1 MKIWKNITVSALL
14 ILVMGIFSCEN
25 PATEQSEY
33 DVSVTGKVVRLAV
46 SSGIDSVI
54 VRLDSKDAFAVDTTD
69 SFGNFSMSFKSKEDA
84 TTAATFTLTHMNL
97 SYVDTTYSG
106 AYSRKSPA
114 IDLGQLKMR
123 GKSTS
128 FDSIIT
134 GKASAP
140 AKSIAFL
147 SSTLAQISVFGTGND
162 ATNITFEVRDSLG
175 VPVDEANKTPVVLT
189 VETQPDT
196 VNSVTIKPD
205 TAVTNSLGQVVFRLT
220 SGPKSGIITLK
231 ASSRSKKKNG
241 TDSINIS
248 SKVVSIVVAGGI
260 PDPTRFTIGSQ
271 KVNIP
276 GLVKYDL
283 RNTITAVVGDKFGN
297 PVQKGTV
304 VYFETNGGIIQAYS
318 TTNLDGSVGVDLITG
333 NPPPPSGVATITAL
347 VGTTGGGSVQGNG
360 MNEEVILKPLRSKRQ
375 GNTSSTQMKNR
386 STRVMTPF
394 SKQITMIFSG
404 EPIIK
409 VPSADSTFFSVPLLG
424 SKQIEF
430 RVADIY
436 NHPMAEGTVVTVT
449 GVGLDT
455 TGAVLSGDVTKI
467 LPDTRDSA
475 FTKFF
480 INVSDKRNSNLNNN
494 VALKLIVE
502 VNGPNG
508 TAKRTISGILTS
520 GISDSGKVDKLS
532 FVNGAAENIVVSGAG
547 LKDSVVVQAMVLDS
561 KGAPSPGIPV
571 IFSILQSVGGGEYM
585 TNPLAVTG
593 ANGIA
598 STTLFAGVRSGIVQ
612 LQASIKRDLLSINS
626 EIKTVYIKTGPL
638 YQIKVVSASES
649 NLSVKDGGGIE
660 NSLLVYEAQDILGN
674 AIDSVSTIKFSM
686 FGDITGA
693 KLSPDS
699 VKTDPNTGR
708 VTTSFTAGS
717 KSGIVQIK
725 ATNKN
730 GSIVSPTASLTISG
744 GYPVDSLFFVG
755 VSKKNYSHKELVPAE
770 ISVIAGD
777 KAGNP
782 VKSGTPIYF
791 TTDGGIIT
799 ATAFTDNLGKASSLL
814 LVQDATPG
822 NYTITAKTIGAVST
836 EIIRKIP
843 VLISGDPI
851 ISTNISNDT
860 ITLFDG
866 SSSTV
871 DFTISDTNGYPISSN
886 HTYEVSVEGAV
897 ASQIG
902 ITGDQSD
909 FIIDSNEKNKGTN
922 FTIAVRDLMENSGTG
937 GMFKIKI
944 QVTGPT
950 SSTTYI
956 NGKLLAPS
964 NIIVPPSARV
974 PASIALLTASSNDIS
989 IAGVGGTENATLT
1002 FEVRDSVGAPI
1013 TLDNRATVIY
1023 STNFF
1028 PNTFTVGGTYP
1039 VILPTI
1045 DSTDENGKTRVS
1057 ITSGTQAG
1065 VLQLE
1070 ALINLTNPVRTI
1082 KSQPVIISVNSGF
1095 ADQGHFT
1102 IAPTQFNFPGLQK
1115 AFLGTDITV
1124 QVGDKYSN
1132 PVKEGTAVYFNS
1144 AHGII
1149 QTAKGLTDKN
1159 GFVTMTLYAGN
1170 PFPNVDGFSYVYART
1185 IGKDS
1190 SFVMDSVQLLWSGSP
1205 IITKTDV
1212 INSITVPNG
1221 GSAGPFTF
1229 TVEDY
1234 LGNPMSQGVSIAI
1247 EASGLS
1253 VSGNANVTMPDT
1265 KVGGAGLTSFTFT
1278 VTDASPTDTDAPV
1291 ATLITIVVSHPV
1303 YGTYK
1308 LVTASGTVD

>member
-1 MKIWKNITVSALL
+1 I
-14 ILVMGIFSCEN
+14 
-25 PATEQSEY
+25 P
-33 DVSVTGKVVRLAV
+33 
-46 SSGIDSVI
+46 
-54 VRLDSKDAFAVDTTD
+54 
-69 SFGNFSMSFKSKEDA
+69 
-84 TTAATFTLTHMNL
+84 
-97 SYVDTTYSG
+97 
-106 AYSRKSPA
+106 
-114 IDLGQLKMR
+114 
-123 GKSTS
+123 
-128 FDSIIT
+128 
-134 GKASAP
+134 
-140 AKSIAFL
+140 
-147 SSTLAQISVFGTGND
+147 
-162 ATNITFEVRDSLG
+162 
-175 VPVDEANKTPVVLT
+175 
-189 VETQPDT
+189 
-196 VNSVTIKPD
+196 
-205 TAVTNSLGQVVFRLT
+205 
-220 SGPKSGIITLK
+220 PKG
-231 ASSRSKKKNG
+231 
-241 TDSINIS
+241 
-248 SKVVSIVVAGGI
+248 
-260 PDPTRFTIGSQ
+260 
-271 KVNIP
+271 
-276 GLVKYDL
+276 
-283 RNTITAVVGDKFGN
+283 
-297 PVQKGTV
+297 
-304 VYFETNGGIIQAYS
+304 E
-318 TTNLDGSVGVDLITG
+318 
-333 NPPPPSGVATITAL
+333 ATITAQ
-347 VGTTGGGSVQGNG
+347 VGTTGSNAPQNNG
-360 MNEEVILKPLRSKRQ
+360 MNEEVILKPLRTKRHS
-375 GNTSSTQMKNR
+375 GSAMANPKYLSRAMA
-386 STRVMTPF
+386 PF
-394 SKQITMIFSG
+394 SKKVSVIFSG
-404 EPIIK
+404 EPIIT

-430 RVADIY
+430 RVKDIY
-436 NHPMAEGTVVTVT
+436 NHPMSEGTTVNVT

-455 TGAVLSGDVTKI
+455 TGAVLSGDIVKI
-467 LPDTRDSA
+467 LPDTKDSA

-547 LKDSVVVQAMVLDS
+547 LKDSVVVQAKVLDS

-593 ANGIA
+593 ADGIA
-598 STTLFAGVRSGIVQ
+598 TTTLFAGVRSGVVQ
-612 LQASIKRDLLSINS
+612 IQASIKRELLSITS
-626 EIKTVYIKTGPL
+626 DIKTVYIKTGPL

-699 VKTDPNTGR
+699 AKTDPNTGR
-708 VTTSFTAGS
+708 VTTSFTSGS
-717 KSGIVQIK
+717 KSGIVQVK

-755 VSKKNYSHKELVPAE
+755 NSKMNYSNKEEVPAQ
-770 ISVIAGD
+770 INVIAGD

-782 VKSGTPIYF
+782 VKPGTPIYF
-791 TTDGGIIT
+791 TTNGGIIT
-799 ATAFTDNLGKASSLL
+799 ATAFTDNFGKASASL
-814 LVQDATPG
+814 LVQNTRPG
-822 NYTITAKTIGAVST
+822 GYTITAKTIGASST
-836 EIIRKIP
+836 EITRKIP
-843 VLISGDPI
+843 ILISGKPI
-851 ISTNISNDT
+851 ISSNINSDT
-860 ITLFDG
+860 LTIFDG
-866 SSSTV
+866 STADIFYEIKDSL
-871 DFTISDTNGYPISSN
+871 GYPISSD
-886 HTYEVSVEGAV
+886 HLYDVSVEGTV

-902 ITGDQSD
+902 LLGDISG

-922 FTIAVRDLMENSGTG
+922 FSIAVKDLMENSGTG
-937 GMFKIKI
+937 GLFKIKI

-950 SSTTYI
+950 GATIHYI

-974 PASIALLTASSNDIS
+974 PASIALLTASTNDIS

-1013 TLDNRATVIY
+1013 TLDNRATVHY

-1039 VILPTI
+1039 VILPMI

-1102 IAPTQFNFPGLQK
+1102 IAPTRYNFPGLQK
-1115 AFLGTDITV
+1115 AFLSTDITV

-1132 PVKEGTAVYFNS
+1132 PVKEGTSVYFNS
-1144 AHGII
+1144 ANGII
-1149 QTAKGLTDKN
+1149 QTQKGLTDKN
-1159 GFVTMTLYAGN
+1159 GFVTMTLFSGN
-1170 PFPNVDGFSYVYART
+1170 PYPLTPNLASGLTDGFSRVYART

-1190 SFVMDSVQLLWSGSP
+1190 AFVTDSVDILWSGIP
-1205 IITKTDV
+1205 IITKTDA
-1212 INSITVPNG
+1212 INTFTIANG
-1221 GSAGPFTF
+1221 GSEGPFSF
-1229 TVEDY
+1229 TVQDY
-1234 LGNPMSQGVSIAI
+1234 LGHPMSQGVTISV

-1253 VSGNANVTMPDT
+1253 IDGDANVIMPDT
-1265 KVGGAGLTSFTFT
+1265 KVGGAGVTSFTFT
-1278 VTDASPTDTDAPV
+1278 AKDAAPTDTDPPA
-1291 ATLITIVVSHPV
+1291 ATLITIVVSHPT
-1303 YGTYK
+1303 YGTFK
-1308 LVTASGTVD
+1308 KVIASGSVD